1 LGSFA
6 STIASI
12 FYGKLKARLDFISII
27 PLGFGAMGIGY
38 VLIGFASS
46 YVQVL
51 GGLAIAG
58 IGLGWLM
65 PNLTVWLSVAAPD
78 HLRGRLL
85 GGLTTAMFLG
95 QFISPIISQ
104 PISQSFGFG
113 NTYLGVGAVMV
124 VLALVVMGLGQIFRR
139 SYPS

>member
-1 LGSFA
+1 
-6 STIASI
+6 
-12 FYGKLKARLDFISII
+12 
-27 PLGFGAMGIGY
+27 MGIGY